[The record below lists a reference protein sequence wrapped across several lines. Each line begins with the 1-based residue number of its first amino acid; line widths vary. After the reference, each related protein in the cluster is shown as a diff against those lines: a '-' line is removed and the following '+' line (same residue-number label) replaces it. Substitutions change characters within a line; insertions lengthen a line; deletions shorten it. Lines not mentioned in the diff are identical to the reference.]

1 MVCSRAVLCV
11 VTQRPSLQTLGK
23 SVAWRHKE
31 RLWNRHS
38 NIGKKDKEQTGRL
51 ETKITCGPKFYLEK
65 NTPWLIITTAYPLV
79 TCVTVALWAKPFCA
93 KRETS
98 ARKMPRLP
106 RLAYEAP
113 VRLIRKYSRCTNISV
128 SLFRVKVC
136 RSKLHMQ
143 CRWGLVFTR
152 DIVGDQL
159 RALMT

>member
-51 ETKITCGPKFYLEK
+51 ETKITCGPKFYVEK

-79 TCVTVALWAKPFCA
+79 TCITLALWAKPFCA

-98 ARKMPRLP
+98 ARKMPCLP

-113 VRLIRKYSRCTNISV
+113 VRLIRKYSRCTT
-128 SLFRVKVC
+128 FRLAC
-136 RSKLHMQ
+136 S
-143 CRWGLVFTR
+143 GLRFVGVNFTCSA
-152 DIVGDQL
+152 GEGWFSQE
-159 RALMT
+159 T